1 MAVRNAI
8 PSHLRK
14 APCRM
19 CKTPI
24 SALVN
29 GQIQS
34 HPICRQC
41 RQEFDRQFRVAT
53 LQRNRQ
59 EVR

>member
-1 MAVRNAI
+1 
-8 PSHLRK
+8 
-14 APCRM
+14 M

-41 RQEFDRQFRVAT
+41 RQELDRQFRVAT

-59 EVR
+59 EAR

>member
-1 MAVRNAI
+1 MAVRNAV

-19 CKTPI
+19 CKAPT

-34 HPICRQC
+34 HPVCPACKR
-41 RQEFDRQFRVAT
+41 ELDAQFKRAM

-59 EVR
+59 EAR